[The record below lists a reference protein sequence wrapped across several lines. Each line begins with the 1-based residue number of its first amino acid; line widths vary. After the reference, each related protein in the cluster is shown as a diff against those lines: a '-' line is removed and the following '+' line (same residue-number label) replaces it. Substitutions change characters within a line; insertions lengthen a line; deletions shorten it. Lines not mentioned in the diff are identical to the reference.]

1 MAVLDGQEM
10 REDIV
15 SRLLGGETDLATSK
29 YLDRISELAGM
40 EEAEHQFLVDPFDR
54 SVALV
59 FQMFQS
65 SDLDPWDVDLSFFI
79 EMFSER
85 IEESENIDLP
95 TCGRLIRMAW
105 SILKGQAS
113 DLIER
118 QERAFDFTEEDENWD
133 DDDWDDEEEDEG
145 HVAKQKP
152 VLSEEM
158 KAALELRSQQKKKTP
173 SFRRTEWFRY
183 KRLSRSGWRAPH
195 GMDSKQRRNYKYRSS
210 LVRVGHGKVATAR
223 GLHPSGF
230 KEIMVHNTGDLESI
244 DPETEAA
251 RVGKTVGGRK
261 REQIYSR
268 ADELG
273 IRVLN
278 RRRDV

>member
-1 MAVLDGQEM
+1 MSDNY
-10 REDIV
+10 EDMTVAELKALLKEAGLRV
-15 SRLLGGETDLATSK
+15 SGK
-29 YLDRISELAGM
+29 KSELI
-40 EEAEHQFLVDPFDR
+40 ERLTEAQ
-54 SVALV
+54 
-59 FQMFQS
+59 
-65 SDLDPWDVDLSFFI
+65 DVP
-79 EMFSER
+79 
-85 IEESENIDLP
+85 EESE
-95 TCGRLIRMAW
+95 AAE
-105 SILKGQAS
+105 QAVEEVVETTDDS
-113 DLIER
+113 ADD
-118 QERAFDFTEEDENWD
+118 AEEDDWD
-133 DDDWDDEEEDEG
+133 DDDWDDEEEEG

-152 VLSEEM
+152 VLSDEM
-158 KAALELRSQQKKKTP
+158 KIALALRVEQKKKTP
-173 SFRRTEWFRY
+173 AFKRTEWFRY

-195 GMDSKQRRNYKYRSS
+195 GMDNKQRRNYKYRSS
-210 LVRVGHGKVATAR
+210 LVRVGHGKVAAAR

-230 KEIMVHNTGDLESI
+230 REVMVHNTGDLEVI

>member
-1 MAVLDGQEM
+1 MA
-10 REDIV
+10 EDYEGMTVAELKALLKEEGLPV
-15 SRLLGGETDLATSK
+15 SGKKA
-29 YLDRISELAGM
+29 
-40 EEAEHQFLVDPFDR
+40 
-54 SVALV
+54 
-59 FQMFQS
+59 
-65 SDLDPWDVDLSFFI
+65 
-79 EMFSER
+79 
-85 IEESENIDLP
+85 
-95 TCGRLIRMAW
+95 
-105 SILKGQAS
+105 

-118 QERAFDFTEEDENWD
+118 LSGAKKETAEPEEVEAPAVEETQEEEVVEEA
-133 DDDWDDEEEDEG
+133 DDDWDDDWDDEEDEG

-152 VLSEEM
+152 VLSEDM
-158 KAALELRSQQKKKTP
+158 KVALALRFEQKKKTP
-173 SFRRTEWFRY
+173 AFKRTEWFRY

-195 GMDSKQRRNYKYRSS
+195 GMDNKQRRNFKYRSS
-210 LVRVGHGKVATAR
+210 LVRVGHGKVAAAR

>member
-1 MAVLDGQEM
+1 MSDNY
-10 REDIV
+10 EDMTVAELKALLKEAGLRV
-15 SRLLGGETDLATSK
+15 SGK
-29 YLDRISELAGM
+29 KSELI
-40 EEAEHQFLVDPFDR
+40 ERLTEAQDAP
-54 SVALV
+54 
-59 FQMFQS
+59 
-65 SDLDPWDVDLSFFI
+65 
-79 EMFSER
+79 
-85 IEESENIDLP
+85 EESEV
-95 TCGRLIRMAW
+95 AE
-105 SILKGQAS
+105 QAVEEVVETTDDS
-113 DLIER
+113 AD
-118 QERAFDFTEEDENWD
+118 DVEEDDWD
-133 DDDWDDEEEDEG
+133 DDDWDDEEDEG

-152 VLSEEM
+152 VLSDEM
-158 KAALELRSQQKKKTP
+158 KIALALRVEQKKKTP
-173 SFRRTEWFRY
+173 AFKRTEWFRY

-195 GMDSKQRRNYKYRSS
+195 GMDNKQRRNYKYRSS
-210 LVRVGHGKVATAR
+210 LVRVGHGKVAAAR

-230 KEIMVHNTGDLESI
+230 REVMVHNTGDLEVI

>member
-1 MAVLDGQEM
+1 MSDNY
-10 REDIV
+10 EDMTVAELKALLKERGLRV
-15 SRLLGGETDLATSK
+15 SGK
-29 YLDRISELAGM
+29 KSELVERLVESEDAPFEA
-40 EEAEHQFLVDPFDR
+40 EEAKEEEPQET
-54 SVALV
+54 
-59 FQMFQS
+59 S
-65 SDLDPWDVDLSFFI
+65 SQEV
-79 EMFSER
+79 
-85 IEESENIDLP
+85 EESETADDD
-95 TCGRLIRMAW
+95 
-105 SILKGQAS
+105 S
-113 DLIER
+113 
-118 QERAFDFTEEDENWD
+118 WD
-133 DDDWDDEEEDEG
+133 DEDWDDEEADEG

-152 VLSEEM
+152 VLSDDM
-158 KAALELRSQQKKKTP
+158 KVALALRFEQKKKTP

-195 GMDSKQRRNYKYRSS
+195 GMDNKQRRNYKYRSS
-210 LVRVGHGKVATAR
+210 LVRVGHGKVAAAR

-230 KEIMVHNTGDLESI
+230 REVMVHNANDLEII

-261 REQIYSR
+261 REQIYNR

>member
-1 MAVLDGQEM
+1 MA
-10 REDIV
+10 EDYEGMTVAELKALLKEQGLPV
-15 SRLLGGETDLATSK
+15 SGKKA
-29 YLDRISELAGM
+29 
-40 EEAEHQFLVDPFDR
+40 
-54 SVALV
+54 
-59 FQMFQS
+59 
-65 SDLDPWDVDLSFFI
+65 
-79 EMFSER
+79 
-85 IEESENIDLP
+85 
-95 TCGRLIRMAW
+95 
-105 SILKGQAS
+105 

-118 QERAFDFTEEDENWD
+118 LSGAQEEVPEPEDEATSEVQETVEEATSEEEFD
-133 DDDWDDEEEDEG
+133 EDSDDDWDDDWDDEEDEG

-158 KAALELRSQQKKKTP
+158 KVALALRFEQKKKTP
-173 SFRRTEWFRY
+173 AFKRTEWFRY

-195 GMDSKQRRNYKYRSS
+195 GMDNKQRRNFKYRSS
-210 LVRVGHGKVATAR
+210 LVRVGHGKVAAAR

>member
-1 MAVLDGQEM
+1 MA
-10 REDIV
+10 EDYDKMTVAELKELLKAADLPV
-15 SRLLGGETDLATSK
+15 SGKKADLIA
-29 YLDRISELAGM
+29 R
-40 EEAEHQFLVDPFDR
+40 LVD
-54 SVALV
+54 
-59 FQMFQS
+59 
-65 SDLDPWDVDLSFFI
+65 
-79 EMFSER
+79 
-85 IEESENIDLP
+85 
-95 TCGRLIRMAW
+95 
-105 SILKGQAS
+105 AS
-113 DLIER
+113 D
-118 QERAFDFTEEDENWD
+118 AEEQVGSDVEDQNES
-133 DDDWDDEEEDEG
+133 DDWDDDGDWDDDVVEG

-152 VLSEEM
+152 VLDDST
-158 KAALELRSQQKKKTP
+158 KAALALRAEQKKKTP

-195 GMDSKQRRNYKYRSS
+195 GMDSKQRRNYKYRSA
-210 LVRVGHGKVATAR
+210 LVRVGHGKVAAAR

-230 KEIMVHNTGDLESI
+230 REIMVQNTLDLESI

-251 RVGKTVGGRK
+251 RVGRSVGGRK

>member
-1 MAVLDGQEM
+1 MSDNY
-10 REDIV
+10 EDMTVAELKALLKERGLRV
-15 SRLLGGETDLATSK
+15 SGK
-29 YLDRISELAGM
+29 KSELVERLVESEDAPFEA
-40 EEAEHQFLVDPFDR
+40 EEAKEEAPQET
-54 SVALV
+54 
-59 FQMFQS
+59 S
-65 SDLDPWDVDLSFFI
+65 SQEV
-79 EMFSER
+79 
-85 IEESENIDLP
+85 EESE
-95 TCGRLIRMAW
+95 
-105 SILKGQAS
+105 
-113 DLIER
+113 
-118 QERAFDFTEEDENWD
+118 TEDDDSWD
-133 DDDWDDEEEDEG
+133 DEDWDDEEADEG

-152 VLSEEM
+152 VLSDDM
-158 KAALELRSQQKKKTP
+158 KVALALRFEQKKKTP

-195 GMDSKQRRNYKYRSS
+195 GMDNKQRRNYKYRSS
-210 LVRVGHGKVATAR
+210 LVRVGHGKVAAAR

-230 KEIMVHNTGDLESI
+230 REVMVHNANDLEII

-261 REQIYSR
+261 REQIYNR